1 MYAPR
6 GWALKKRPLFVLG
19 KVFRAA
25 LSLIGLFGLLRS
37 CPQSARTGAQ
47 RMGGIGRLQT
57 GSNHTFGNR
66 KSLVGIG
73 LVVTNESDSG
83 SSRRAAIPPNEG
95 YWKSIPES
103 ANHRPSPRVQA
114 GGVGRGRGAT
124 FLARSRFRCDC
135 FVLGLV
141 VCFIATLLLVRLVLF
156 LEGGAF

>member
-37 CPQSARTGAQ
+37 WPQSARTGAQ
-47 RMGGIGRLQT
+47 RMGGIGRLQP

-66 KSLVGIG
+66 KVGIG
-73 LVVTNESDSG
+73 LVVTNESESG
-83 SSRRAAIPPNEG
+83 SSRRTAISPKEG
-95 YWKSIPES
+95 YWKSAPES
-103 ANHRPSPRVQA
+103 PNHRPSPRVPA
-114 GGVGRGRGAT
+114 GGAGRGRGAT
-124 FLARSRFRCDC
+124 FLARSRFSKCDC

-141 VCFIATLLLVRLVLF
+141 VCFIATLLLVRLALF
-156 LEGGAF
+156 LEGGAD